1 MASEKRRNVA
11 VARVIPVVL
20 AALIAYGSYVFT
32 GPLCINYFI
41 HPPSHHGAPKP
52 RRGLAIGLLIPYY
65 ILLIIVCISYLRVL
79 STILLNPGFLPRG
92 NQWDTLNSPETESKK
107 KRRRSSRSRSRP
119 SSAHSAKQKHQGDK
133 KTETSPYPIDAYGLE
148 AYYCKDIFVCQPDGR
163 PPWCPTCCQWKT
175 DRSHHCSEVDRCVRK
190 LDHFCPWVGGV
201 ICENSFKFFLQFLF
215 YTFLF
220 TTFNVTVFSIFVA
233 EYRQDSGYL
242 EVQWL
247 VALGLFGLFF
257 LFSLGMLSSSLHLA
271 WLNCSTIESLTYQT
285 KVWTLAVFI
294 SRPKDFREFQSTREH
309 PTPIVIY
316 PGTAILP
323 SSSSASTTTSTGPS
337 REFAILSTNPGE
349 NPFDLGSPLANLC
362 DVMGHSVLEWLV
374 PLKHS
379 PCSDHSSQES
389 AYAFGP
395 VVQRLKREAGLS
407 DK

>member
-92 NQWDTLNSPETESKK
+92 NQWDTLNSLETESKK

-133 KTETSPYPIDAYGLE
+133 KTETSPYPIDAQMVGPPGAQLVVNG
-148 AYYCKDIFVCQPDGR
+148 KRIGR
-163 PPWCPTCCQWKT
+163 IIAVK
-175 DRSHHCSEVDRCVRK
+175 
-190 LDHFCPWVGGV
+190 VGGV